1 MNEVV
6 ANSWIVNSFNY
17 YKEENFHNEKPEK
30 FSFLNSA
37 SITAI
42 RDQFMAFK

>member
-6 ANSWIVNSFNY
+6 ANSWIVNSFIY
-17 YKEENFHNEKPEK
+17 YEENFHNEKPEK

>member
-17 YKEENFHNEKPEK
+17 YKEENFHNEK

-37 SITAI
+37 SIAAI